1 MTKCFFSLVGVV
13 SAAMVLAQPPES
25 TDSSQPQNVTRSSSA
40 VESIT
45 VIVTDFQEVRQT
57 SSHISMRSGT
67 SVTLV
72 IPDYDDHDLVKD
84 LKCSLTSAVDE
95 TGRNLVKTEK
105 GFFDR
110 SDFNPDDDGSNLEIT
125 VKLKNAARR
134 SSFISME
141 GTLDLFIPS
150 EDPASTISV
159 ASVKNTAG
167 TPIQSDTLKSIN
179 ASVVLVPPKNPE
191 ENDSPEKAET
201 DNSSDKPSE
210 EAVGAGLAKGL
221 EDAFSK
227 MFAFGGGP
235 NAITLEIVDPENK
248 IQGIEFFSQ
257 EGHMIR
263 SNGSSESGDGST
275 KLIKTLDFEE
285 PLPENTEMRIYVLTE
300 KSQRKIPFHLPKIVL
315 P

>member
-1 MTKCFFSLVGVV
+1 
-13 SAAMVLAQPPES
+13 
-25 TDSSQPQNVTRSSSA
+25 
-40 VESIT
+40 
-45 VIVTDFQEVRQT
+45 
-57 SSHISMRSGT
+57 
-67 SVTLV
+67 
-72 IPDYDDHDLVKD
+72 
-84 LKCSLTSAVDE
+84 
-95 TGRNLVKTEK
+95 
-105 GFFDR
+105 
-110 SDFNPDDDGSNLEIT
+110 

-134 SSFISME
+134 ASFISME

-159 ASVKNTAG
+159 ASVKSTAG

-191 ENDSPEKAET
+191 ENDSPAKAET
-201 DNSSDKPSE
+201 DNSSDEPSE
-210 EAVGAGLAKGL
+210 AAAGAGLAKGL
-221 EDAFSK
+221 EAAFSK

-257 EGHMIR
+257 EGNMIR
-263 SNGSSESGDGST
+263 SNGSSGSGDGST
-275 KLIKTLDFEE
+275 KLTKTLDFEE
-285 PLPENTEMRIYVLTE
+285 PLPENAEMRIYVLTE